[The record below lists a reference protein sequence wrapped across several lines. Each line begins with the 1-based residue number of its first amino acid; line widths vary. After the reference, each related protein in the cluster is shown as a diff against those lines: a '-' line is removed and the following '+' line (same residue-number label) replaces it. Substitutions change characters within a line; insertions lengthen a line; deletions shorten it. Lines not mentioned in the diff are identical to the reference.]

1 MHWSRDKERITTHSV
16 NLQDSKA
23 VWKVTTIQSHGQNLW
38 KHLQT
43 GDSESRIGISSLHA
57 WTRFHRIQ
65 FKMCK
70 RINNFLWRFKVHGQ
84 HLRLRFCSSEL
95 HKIQILAHTK
105 TALTVMKTVTRF
117 ERNKA
122 ALFACCYTFKPL
134 LVFYTWKSTQGFCV
148 PTEVNT
154 THINR
159 PVQQSLY
166 EANTIKHS
174 TAYMA
179 VVLITQVKQ
188 HPIINHG
195 ALPVMPPNVNHP

>member
-1 MHWSRDKERITTHSV
+1 MHWSRDKEWITTHSV

-23 VWKVTTIQSHGQNLW
+23 VWKVTTIQSHGQNPW

-43 GDSESRIGISSLHA
+43 GDFESRIGISSLHA

-70 RINNFLWRFKVHGQ
+70 RINNFLWRFEVDGQ
-84 HLRLRFCSSEL
+84 HLRLRFCSSEP
-95 HKIQILAHTK
+95 HKIQLFAHMK

-134 LVFYTWKSTQGFCV
+134 LVFCTWKVLSVFEFQ
-148 PTEVNT
+148 PVNP

-188 HPIINHG
+188 HPIMNYG
-195 ALPVMPPNVNHP
+195 ALPVMPPKVSHP